1 MSNLKYISSMLLLIG
16 LMSCDKHVI
25 EYDAEAISGVA
36 EFQLHYFVPVT
47 SGAANNIYKVEI
59 NDQLYAND
67 QAALTTYNAI
77 PNGSVGRFYTTGVG
91 ATNIKLYQGTD
102 LNLVYDQNCTLTE
115 GKQNIFV
122 YDFDEPPVVI
132 DNGFPYVA
140 NVTEHSDTTA
150 WIKFYNF
157 LFEEDDQPTDLRL
170 QYQYQYPIEYNEQGA
185 VIRKSEWTNL
195 GAPVSFGETTGW
207 MPVIVHKS
215 VQISSSYARLDYK
228 IKVIDASGNDTGD
241 LQIMNSSNNFVNYSD
256 WWTAYVGRRYHHV
269 ISGMRAAK
277 PTSAVRQFTAL

>member
-77 PNGSVGRFYTTGVG
+77 PGGSVGRFYTTGVG

-157 LFEEDDQPTDLRL
+157 LFEEDDQLRTSGYNISTSIL
-170 QYQYQYPIEYNEQGA
+170 LSTMNREPLFARVNGPIWEHLYP
-185 VIRKSEWTNL
+185 L
-195 GAPVSFGETTGW
+195 
-207 MPVIVHKS
+207 
-215 VQISSSYARLDYK
+215 ARQQ
-228 IKVIDASGNDTGD
+228 AGC
-241 LQIMNSSNNFVNYSD
+241 
-256 WWTAYVGRRYHHV
+256 
-269 ISGMRAAK
+269 
-277 PTSAVRQFTAL
+277 P